1 MEQYLSVKEPDGGSR
16 RMELTSDRLSLGRS
30 HENDLSYPDDISLS
44 RKHLVLEK
52 TEDRWYVRD
61 LGSKNGTR
69 VNDTLIVDRFRIQ
82 PGDRIT
88 AGHLVL
94 GLEGPGGPAGGGG
107 IIWDDAP
114 IGAGDTIVA
123 SLEGV
128 LSSDATVPGSGGTE
142 GGPGGSAPFSHNA
155 VDALIRAGREL
166 AQHRPLNE
174 LFDLILDLSIY
185 AVNAERGVLMTFE
198 NGELVPRGFHGE
210 RFRVSKAVR
219 DQVINDKSSILIR
232 DVSADDAFKARV
244 SLLGHN
250 IRTVIAVPLQTDVKV
265 IGLVYVDSSS
275 MARRFTANDL
285 NLLTVLANVAAIR
298 IEHERLAEV
307 EQNERILHRDLE
319 QAAEIQASMLPV
331 HPPVI
336 EGLDLAGYNAAC
348 RTVGGDY
355 YDFLEFGGNRVG
367 LILGDVAGKGMPA
380 ALMMTGLQA
389 RVQVMADKDEAPA
402 ATVARLDRHI
412 SAKCPRNRFITL
424 FYSVMD
430 QATGEMKFCNAGH
443 NPAIL
448 VRADGDYTLL
458 KPSGTVLGIF
468 PELGYEDGT
477 ETLAA
482 GDMVVMYSDG
492 VTEAVKYGT
501 EEEFGENRLRELVM
515 RHRERSAEE
524 IIRQVN
530 ESLEEWTEGAPPDD
544 DITLLVAR
552 KV

>member
-1 MEQYLSVKEPDGGSR
+1 MEQYLSIKEPDGGNR

-44 RKHLVLEK
+44 RKHLALEK

-94 GLEGPGGPAGGGG
+94 GLEGPGGPSGGG

-114 IGAGDTIVA
+114 IGTGDTIVA

-128 LSSDATVPGSGGTE
+128 LSSDATAPGSGDGTE
-142 GGPGGSAPFSHNA
+142 GGPGGPAPFSHNA

-166 AQHRPLNE
+166 AQDRPLNE
-174 LFDLILDLSIY
+174 LFDLILDLSIH
-185 AVNAERGVLMTFE
+185 AVKAERGVLMTFE
-198 NGELVPRGFHGE
+198 NDELVPRGFHGE
-210 RFRVSKAVR
+210 GFRVSKAVR

-232 DVSADDAFKARV
+232 DVTADDAFKARV

-307 EQNERILHRDLE
+307 EHNERILHRDLE
-319 QAAEIQASMLPV
+319 QAAEIQASILPV
-331 HPPVI
+331 DPPVI
-336 EGLDLAGYNAAC
+336 DGLDLAGYNAAC

-355 YDFLEFGGNRVG
+355 YDFLEFDDNRVG

-389 RVQVMADKDEAPA
+389 RVQVMADKDESPA
-402 ATVARLDRHI
+402 VTVARLYRHI
-412 SAKCPRNRFITL
+412 SVKCPRNRFISL

-430 QATGEMKFCNAGH
+430 SVTGEMQFCNAGH

-448 VRADGDYTLL
+448 ARADGNHTLL
-458 KPSGTVLGIF
+458 NPSGTVLGIL

-501 EEEFGENRLRELVM
+501 EEEFGEKRLLELVM
-515 RHRERSAEE
+515 RHRDRSAKE
-524 IIRQVN
+524 IILKVN
-530 ESLEEWTEGAPPDD
+530 DSLEEWTKGAPPDD

>member
-1 MEQYLSVKEPDGGSR
+1 MGEYLNVKAADGSNR
-16 RMELTSDRLSLGRS
+16 RVEMTGDLLSLGRS

-44 RKHLVLEK
+44 RKHMVLER

-82 PGDRIT
+82 PGDRVT

-94 GLEGPGGPAGGGG
+94 SIEGAGGPSTAGD

-114 IGAGDTIVA
+114 IGTGDTIVA

-128 LSSDATVPGSGGTE
+128 LASDAKRGAKGEDGPVPFTQD
-142 GGPGGSAPFSHNA
+142 A
-155 VDALIRAGREL
+155 VAALIRAGREL
-166 AQHRPLNE
+166 AQDRPLNE
-174 LFDLILDLSIY
+174 LFDLILDLSIH
-185 AVNAERGVLMTFE
+185 AVKAERGVLMTFE
-198 NGELVPRGFHGE
+198 KGELVPRGFHGE
-210 RFRVSKAVR
+210 GFRVSKAVR
-219 DQVINDKSSILIR
+219 DKVINEKASILIR
-232 DVSADDAFKARV
+232 DVTADDAFKARV

-275 MARRFTANDL
+275 MARRFAANDL

-307 EQNERILHRDLE
+307 EQNERIMVRDLE
-319 QAAEIQASMLPV
+319 QAAEIQASLLPLK
-331 HPPVI
+331 PPVI

-348 RTVGGDY
+348 KTVGGDY
-355 YDFLEFGGNRVG
+355 YDYLEFGEHKIG

-380 ALMMTGLQA
+380 SLMMTGLQA
-389 RVQVMADKDEAPA
+389 RVQVMADKDVRPA
-402 ATVARLDRHI
+402 VTVARLDRHI
-412 SAKCPRNRFITL
+412 SAKCPQNRFITL
-424 FYSVMD
+424 FYCVVDSN
-430 QATGEMKFCNAGH
+430 TGAMSFCNAGH

-448 VRADGDYTLL
+448 VRADGSHQLL
-458 KPSGTVLGIF
+458 ERSGTPLGLL
-468 PELGYEDGT
+468 PELGYEDSDL
-477 ETLAA
+477 TLAT
-482 GDMVVMYSDG
+482 GDMVVLYSDG
-492 VTEAVKYGT
+492 VTEAVKLGT
-501 EEEFGENRLRELVM
+501 EEEFGENRLRDLVVQN
-515 RHRERSAEE
+515 RERSAEE
-524 IIRQVN
+524 IIRCVN
-530 ESLEEWTEGAPPDD
+530 DTLGEWTQGAPPDD